1 MNITMTLASAAAFSL
16 LHSLWELALLAL
28 FAAAH
33 LASLRRASA
42 SARHAAGMG
51 WLLAMAAAPAITFA
65 FYWHALA
72 PAVST
77 GAQWFGSVVHAQEA
91 GIETSTLLASTWSGW
106 VLACL
111 AQVWLLGVALMVV
124 RQFGGWRALR
134 RIEHAPSVPLPA
146 PWQQRFDVLRHAMGV
161 SRSVSVRM
169 AEHVVSPF
177 TAHVLRPLVWL
188 PLSLLTHLPRE
199 QIEALLAHELAHIR
213 RLDWCWNTIQCAI
226 ESLLFH
232 HPAMWWLS
240 RRVREEREHACD
252 DLAVAVCGDPIVL
265 AEALAGLQR
274 QGVTRDAPRLALA
287 AQGGFLMRRVRHLLS
302 APNPNRPDWRWP
314 GVLLLLLCSG
324 TLLAMQVVPPA
335 SILTNLHSD
344 ASSQGGLTPGNF
356 REFTATYLG
365 ARQRHYRI
373 EMDGAGQVHEVYTE
387 DGVPKPVDT
396 SVRAWLHT
404 VSRMADISLVPS
416 TATATPMPQVPA
428 VPGLPLAL
436 AVPAVPPVPAIPAP
450 PPKPA
455 ESTEFRLL
463 LTALEADPL
472 VVARTGQPAVM
483 VGNSFHGHV
492 HTWGERDFHLWGI
505 DDPVG
510 GTADFTV
517 TIAGPQG
524 QVEVAWSGQTVK
536 GIWTADRMAI
546 ASPPH

>member
-28 FAAAH
+28 LAAVH

-42 SARHAAGMG
+42 NARHAVGMG
-51 WLLAMAAAPAITFA
+51 GLLAMAAAPAITFA
-65 FYWHALA
+65 FCWHAMA
-72 PAVST
+72 PSAST
-77 GAQWFGSVVHAQEA
+77 AGPWFGAVPPAPDAAAVA
-91 GIETSTLLASTWSGW
+91 STLLASTWSGW
-106 VLACL
+106 LLACL
-111 AQVWLLGVALMVV
+111 AQVWLLGVVLMVV

-161 SRSVSVRM
+161 SRSVSVRV
-169 AEHVVSPF
+169 AEHLVSPF

-188 PLSLLTHLPRE
+188 PLSLLTQLPRE
-199 QIEALLAHELAHIR
+199 QLEALLAHELAHIR
-213 RLDWCWNTIQCAI
+213 RLDWCWNTLQCAI
-226 ESLLFH
+226 EAVLFH

-265 AEALAGLQR
+265 AEALASLQR
-274 QGVTRDAPRLALA
+274 TSLANATPRLALA
-287 AQGGFLMRRVRHLLS
+287 AQGGFLMRRVMHLLS
-302 APNPNRPDWRWP
+302 SPNARRPDWRWP

-373 EMDGAGQVHEVYTE
+373 EMDGSGQVREVYTE
-387 DGVPKPVDT
+387 DGKPKLIDT

-404 VSRMADISLVPS
+404 VSSMADISLVPS
-416 TATATPMPQVPA
+416 TAPAAPMPQVAAAPA
-428 VPGLPLAL
+428 LPPAL
-436 AVPAVPPVPAIPAP
+436 AVPPVPAIPAP

-455 ESTEFRLL
+455 ESTEFKLL

-472 VVARTGQPAVM
+472 VVARTGQPAAM
-483 VGNSFHGHV
+483 VGKSFHGHV